1 MSILSC
7 KAEDTGL
14 VKAEGKRGK
23 WMAEGTKL
31 GWKLGEEMEGV
42 CVCVDTRE
50 EEKHE
55 MVLTPYGW
63 WLS

>member
-42 CVCVDTRE
+42 CVYVWTQGR
-50 EEKHE
+50 KKS
-55 MVLTPYGW
+55 MRWY
-63 WLS
+63 

>member
-1 MSILSC
+1 M
-7 KAEDTGL
+7 
-14 VKAEGKRGK
+14 KAEGKRGK

-31 GWKLGEEMEGV
+31 GWKLGEEMAGV

-55 MVLTPYGW
+55 MVLRPYGW